1 MCSCIKWLPSPHICL
16 LILQLHPFID
26 SHTRKLISISY
37 NIGVISCV
45 HLAHIHKLYC
55 FMPTQ
60 RQPSY
65 EPAWHSSLGSYSVEK
80 LLEVEKAGIGQV
92 FWQPFWCPC
101 PTGSQPLEIR
111 LHEHIW
117 GFCGQNTPQGR
128 PAFPAVTAGALTC
141 ICPDSALLGFLILLP
156 NFRFP
161 VPHRDV
167 MFCQGSAN
175 CFLDTGMKEE
185 ILKIQVFR

>member
-1 MCSCIKWLPSPHICL
+1 MCTCIKWLPSPHICL

-45 HLAHIHKLYC
+45 HLAHIHKSYC

-60 RQPSY
+60 RRPSY

-111 LHEHIW
+111 LPVGQGVSWTHLRFLRAEHSTGKACISR
-117 GFCGQNTPQGR
+117 CHGR
-128 PAFPAVTAGALTC
+128 C
-141 ICPDSALLGFLILLP
+141 IDLHLPWLCPPGISNSSP
-156 NFRFP
+156 
-161 VPHRDV
+161 
-167 MFCQGSAN
+167 
-175 CFLDTGMKEE
+175 
-185 ILKIQVFR
+185 